1 MRISDWSS
9 DVCSS
14 DLNQVLH
21 EQVVLLTVVTEDV
34 PRVGAQDRLTIE
46 LMDQGFCRIFAHY
59 GFMQTP
65 NIPVAL
71 RFAEELGVKIDLER
85 TTYYL
90 GRESVIPSDRSEEHT
105 SDLQSLMRNSYAVFC
120 WTKNKI

>member
-1 MRISDWSS
+1 MVPTI
-9 DVCSS
+9 
-14 DLNQVLH
+14 LPHHLEHNQVLH

-90 GRESVIPSDRSEEHT
+90 GRESVIRSEEHT
-105 SDLQSLMRNSYAVFC
+105 SELKSLMRIS
-120 WTKNKI
+120 